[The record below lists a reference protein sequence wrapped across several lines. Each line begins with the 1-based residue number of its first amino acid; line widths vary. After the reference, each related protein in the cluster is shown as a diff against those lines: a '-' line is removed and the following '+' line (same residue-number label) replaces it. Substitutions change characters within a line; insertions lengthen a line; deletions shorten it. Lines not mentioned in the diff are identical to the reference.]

1 MTRPVRTAL
10 ALLLVAGGLSAPLGT
25 PSAALAAS
33 GGWKA
38 CAARPV
44 PLPAARPADPT
55 LTDALKKRVSN
66 WREARSTRYAGLSA
80 AIRWDDGREVSAV
93 SGSADKSSGRAIDT
107 HTPFALASVSK
118 PFTAAIALLLDACGI
133 MPLTTRASS
142 LVSYADVR
150 PEATIEDLLRHEA
163 GMSDWLTD
171 KYTRM
176 DWLISHPNGK
186 VGPKT
191 AVQNLLPRGE
201 IGTFDYSNSSL
212 TLVTLAAER
221 ATGVSW
227 PQLMNELLLKPLG
240 LKETGFGPIADAA
253 RPHAWARGALRPFGQ
268 RGWGPTRSV
277 AAVLRGA
284 GDLFSTPHDLVRFG
298 ELLWGDRLLEGSQTQ
313 LINGIAN
320 LTGLPWSYTIG
331 TMMDRSWLGGLRT
344 YGHTGGYSGVST
356 TLRRIPE
363 LGVTIAVTAN
373 GMGTTGGYADDL
385 AINLIDL
392 IDGAAPSSA
401 QAIAGAI
408 GAGLTAAARANP
420 EPFPVA
426 TPAALLA
433 CGDESAAS
441 SGALGGALGWQ
452 DLSTGGDGSEG
463 GEWSGRATALAELPD
478 GRLIVGGVALTRAA
492 GVAVKG
498 LAVRDPKSG
507 AWSPLASLTRADG
520 AVATVTAISVD
531 TARQRLFV
539 AGDFV
544 TVATKAGRAAAKGI
558 AMLNLKSGRWS
569 ALSGGLRGSVL
580 VRAISLD
587 PTSGRVAIGGRFTVP
602 GKAKGVNVGLWD
614 PAGGWT
620 QLVARSPSAAISGLV
635 ESIALTPSGV
645 VHAGGHLLIGD
656 SEALMARWSTAAGG
670 WSASA
675 TSSTLGDAPRALV
688 VDAGG
693 ALIAGTGIGWYGS
706 PLVRESALSGYG
718 WERVGGGLTL
728 PRRTAWISALA
739 QGPDG
744 RVAVGGAFSTSGS
757 TSLQNVAIWDPA
769 NQELTGLGDG
779 LPAEP
784 DALASSAHSLVY
796 ATLRLRST
804 EPGGSG
810 RTCVTAWGV
819 PAPVTPATPTLTAT
833 RSSITVRWAAASSG
847 STPTGWV
854 AEARASGHATRSCV
868 ATAPPLTCAISGL
881 DAATKYSVRL
891 RAYTVPAGPSPNSAA
906 VKVTTKR

>member
-1 MTRPVRTAL
+1 MIRSVRTTL
-10 ALLLVAGGLSAPLGT
+10 ALLLVAGGLSAQLGA
-25 PSAALAAS
+25 PSPARAAS

-44 PLPAARPADPT
+44 PLPATRPADPA
-55 LTDALKKRVSN
+55 LADAIQKRVSN
-66 WREARSTRYAGLSA
+66 WQQARSTRYAGLSA

-93 SGSADKSSGRAIDT
+93 SGSADKSSGRAVSAN
-107 HTPFALASVSK
+107 TPFALASVSK

-133 MPLTTRASS
+133 MPLATLASS
-142 LVSYADVR
+142 LVPYADVQ

-227 PQLMNELLLKPLG
+227 EQLMSELLLKPLG

-253 RPHAWARGALRPFGQ
+253 RPHAWSRGALRPFGQ

-320 LTGLPWSYTIG
+320 LTGRPWSYTIG

-363 LGVTIAVTAN
+363 LGVTIAITAN
-373 GMGTTGGYADDL
+373 GMGTPGGYADDL

-392 IDGAAPSSA
+392 LDVPAPSSA
-401 QAIAGAI
+401 QAIAGVS
-408 GAGLTAAARANP
+408 GTGLTAAARANP
-420 EPFPVA
+420 EPFPVVA
-426 TPAALLA
+426 PAALLV
-433 CGDESAAS
+433 CGDGSTAS
-441 SGALGGALGWQ
+441 GGALGWQ
-452 DLSTGGDGSEG
+452 DLSSGGDGD
-463 GEWSGRATALAELPD
+463 WSGRATALAELPD
-478 GRLIVGGVALTRAA
+478 GRLLVGGVALTRAG

-498 LAVRDPKSG
+498 LAVRDPQSG
-507 AWSPLASLTRADG
+507 AWSSFASLTRADG
-520 AVATVTAISVD
+520 TVATVTAISID
-531 TARQRLFV
+531 SARQRLFV
-539 AGDFV
+539 GGDFV
-544 TVATKAGRAAAKGI
+544 AVGKKSGRTAAKGI

-569 ALSGGLRGSVL
+569 ALSGGIRGSVL

-587 PTSGRVAIGGRFTVP
+587 PASGRIAVGGKFTVP
-602 GKAKGVNVGLWD
+602 GSAKGVNVGVWD
-614 PAGGWT
+614 AASGWT
-620 QLVARSPSAAISGLV
+620 QLITTSSSTALSGLV
-635 ESIALTPSGV
+635 EAVALTPSGV
-645 VHAGGHLLIGD
+645 VHAGGRLLVGE
-656 SEALMARWSTAAGG
+656 SEALVARWSTAAGG

-675 TSSTLGDAPRALV
+675 TSSTLGDAPRV
-688 VDAGG
+688 FTVDTGG

-718 WERVGGGLTL
+718 WERVGGGLKL
-728 PRRTAWISALA
+728 SRRTAWISALT
-739 QGPDG
+739 QVPDG
-744 RVAVGGAFSTSGS
+744 RVAVGGAFNASGS

-769 NQELTGLGDG
+769 NQGFTALGAG
-779 LPAEP
+779 LPAAP
-784 DALASSAHSLVY
+784 DALASSTHSPAY

-804 EPGGSG
+804 KPGGTG
-810 RTCVTAWGV
+810 RTCVTVWAV

-833 RSSITVRWAAASSG
+833 RSRITVSWAATASG
-847 STPTGWV
+847 SAPTGWI
-854 AEARASGHATRSCV
+854 AEARSSGRAMRSCV
-868 ATAPPLTCAISGL
+868 AVAPLLTCTISELNAG
-881 DAATKYSVRL
+881 TKYSVRL
-891 RAYTVPAGPSPNSAA
+891 RAYTVPAGPSPQSVA

>member
-1 MTRPVRTAL
+1 MIHPVRTTL
-10 ALLLVAGGLSAPLGT
+10 ALLLVAGGLSAQLGA
-25 PSAALAAS
+25 PSPARAAS

-44 PLPAARPADPT
+44 PLPATRPADPA
-55 LTDALKKRVSN
+55 LADAIQKRVSN
-66 WREARSTRYAGLSA
+66 WQQARSTRYAGLSA

-93 SGSADKSSGRAIDT
+93 SGSADKSSGRAVSAN
-107 HTPFALASVSK
+107 TPFALASVSK
-118 PFTAAIALLLDACGI
+118 PFTAVIALLLDACGI
-133 MPLTTRASS
+133 MPLATPASS
-142 LVSYADVR
+142 LVPYADVQ

-227 PQLMNELLLKPLG
+227 EQLMSELLLKPLG

-253 RPHAWARGALRPFGQ
+253 RPHAWSRGALRPFGQ

-320 LTGLPWSYTIG
+320 LTGRPWSYTIG
-331 TMMDRSWLGGLRT
+331 TMMDRSWLGRLRT

-363 LGVTIAVTAN
+363 LGVTIAITAN
-373 GMGTTGGYADDL
+373 GMGTPDGYADNL
-385 AINLIDL
+385 AIKLIDL
-392 IDGAAPSSA
+392 LDVPAPSSA
-401 QAIAGAI
+401 QAIG
-408 GAGLTAAARANP
+408 GMSGTGLTAAARANP
-420 EPFPVA
+420 EPFPVVA
-426 TPAALLA
+426 PAALLV
-433 CGDESAAS
+433 CGDGSAAS
-441 SGALGGALGWQ
+441 GGALGWQ
-452 DLSTGGDGSEG
+452 DLSSGGDGD
-463 GEWSGRATALAELPD
+463 WTGRATALAELPD
-478 GRLIVGGVALTRAA
+478 GRLLVGGVALTRA
-492 GVAVKG
+492 GGIAVKG
-498 LAVRDPKSG
+498 LAVRDPQSG
-507 AWSPLASLTRADG
+507 AWSPFASLTRADG
-520 AVATVTAISVD
+520 TVATVTAIRIDS
-531 TARQRLFV
+531 ARQRLFV
-539 AGDFV
+539 GGDFV
-544 TVATKAGRAAAKGI
+544 AVGKKSGRTAAKGI

-569 ALSGGLRGSVL
+569 ALSGGIRGSVL

-587 PTSGRVAIGGRFTVP
+587 PASGRIAVGGKFTVP
-602 GKAKGVNVGLWD
+602 GSAKSVNVGVWD
-614 PAGGWT
+614 AASGWT
-620 QLVARSPSAAISGLV
+620 QLVTTSSSTALSGLV
-635 ESIALTPSGV
+635 EAVALTPSGV
-645 VHAGGHLLIGD
+645 VHAGGRLQVGE
-656 SEALMARWSTAAGG
+656 SEALVARWSTAAGG

-675 TSSTLGDAPRALV
+675 TSSTLGDAPRV
-688 VDAGG
+688 FTVDTGG

-718 WERVGGGLTL
+718 WERVGGGLKL
-728 PRRTAWISALA
+728 SRRTAWISALT
-739 QGPDG
+739 QVPDG
-744 RVAVGGAFSTSGS
+744 RVAVGGAFNASGS

-769 NQELTGLGDG
+769 NQGFTALGAG
-779 LPAEP
+779 LPAAP
-784 DALASSAHSLVY
+784 DALASSTHSPAY

-804 EPGGSG
+804 KPGGTG
-810 RTCVTAWGV
+810 RTCVTVWAV

-833 RSSITVRWAAASSG
+833 RSRITVRWAATASG
-847 STPTGWV
+847 SAPTGWI
-854 AEARASGHATRSCV
+854 AEARSSGRAMRSCV
-868 ATAPPLTCAISGL
+868 AAAPLLTCTISGL
-881 DAATKYSVRL
+881 NAGTKYSVRL
-891 RAYTVPAGPSPNSAA
+891 RAYTVPAGPSPQSVA

>member
-1 MTRPVRTAL
+1 MIRIARTAL
-10 ALLLVAGGLSAPLGT
+10 ALLLTAGGLSAQLGS
-25 PSAALAAS
+25 PSTARAAS
-33 GGWKA
+33 AGWKA
-38 CAARPV
+38 CAARSV
-44 PLPAARPADPT
+44 PLPATRPADPA
-55 LTDALKKRVSN
+55 LTDALQKRVSN
-66 WREARSTRYAGLSA
+66 WRQARSTRYAGLSA
-80 AIRWDDGREVSAV
+80 TIRWDDGREASAV
-93 SGSADKSSGRAIDT
+93 SGSADKGSGRAVST
-107 HTPFALASVSK
+107 NTPFALASVSK

-133 MPLTTRASS
+133 MPLATRASS
-142 LVSYADVR
+142 LVPYADVR
-150 PEATIEDLLRHEA
+150 AEATIEDLLRHEA

-221 ATGVSW
+221 ATGASW
-227 PQLMNELLLKPLG
+227 QQLMSELLLKPLG
-240 LKETGFGPIADAA
+240 LKETGFGPVAEAA
-253 RPHAWARGALRPFGQ
+253 RPHIWSRGALRPFGQ

-320 LTGLPWSYTIG
+320 LTGLAWSYTIG
-331 TMMDRSWLGGLRT
+331 TMMDRSWLGSVRT
-344 YGHTGGYSGVST
+344 YGHTGGYTGVST

-373 GMGTTGGYADDL
+373 GMGTPGGYADDL

-392 IDGAAPSSA
+392 LDVPAPSSA
-401 QAIAGAI
+401 QAIAGLSA
-408 GAGLTAAARANP
+408 AGLTAAARANP
-420 EPFPVA
+420 EPFPVV
-426 TPAALLA
+426 TPAALLV
-433 CGDESAAS
+433 CGDASAAT
-441 SGALGGALGWQ
+441 GGTLGWQ
-452 DLSTGGDGSEG
+452 DLSAGGDGSEG

-478 GRLIVGGVALTRAA
+478 GRLLVGGVTLTRAG
-492 GVAVKG
+492 GVTVKG

-507 AWSPLASLTRADG
+507 AWSPFASLTRADG
-520 AVATVTAISVD
+520 TVATVTAISVD
-531 TARQRLFV
+531 SARQRLFV
-539 AGDFV
+539 SGDFT
-544 TVATKAGRAAAKGI
+544 TVATKARRTAAKGI
-558 AMLNLKSGRWS
+558 AMLNLNSGRWS

-580 VRAISLD
+580 VRAIGID
-587 PTSGRVAIGGRFTVP
+587 PTSGRVAVGGRFSVP
-602 GKAKGVNVGLWD
+602 GKAKGVNVGVWD
-614 PAGGWT
+614 AASGWI
-620 QLVARSPSAAISGLV
+620 QLMVSSPSAAISGLV
-635 ESIALTPSGV
+635 ESVALTSSGV
-645 VHAGGHLLIGD
+645 VHAGGHLFIGD
-656 SEALMARWSTAAGG
+656 SEALVARWSTAAGG

-675 TSSTLGDAPRALV
+675 TSSTLGDAPRAFA

-728 PRRTAWISALA
+728 SRRTAWISALA
-739 QGPDG
+739 QVPGG
-744 RVAVGGAFSTSGS
+744 RVAVGGAFDASGS

-769 NQELTGLGDG
+769 NQGFTALGAGLS
-779 LPAEP
+779 AAP
-784 DALASSAHSLVY
+784 DALASSTHSLAY

-804 EPGGSG
+804 EPGGTG

-819 PAPVTPATPTLTAT
+819 SAPVTPAAPTLTAT
-833 RSSITVRWAAASSG
+833 RSRITVRWATTASG
-847 STPTGWV
+847 SAPTGWI
-854 AEARASGHATRSCV
+854 AEARSSGRAMRSCV
-868 ATAPPLTCAISGL
+868 AAAPLLTCSISGL
-881 DAATKYSVRL
+881 DASTKYSVRL
-891 RAYTVPAGPSPNSAA
+891 RAYTVPAGPSPQSAA

>member
-1 MTRPVRTAL
+1 MIRSVRTTL
-10 ALLLVAGGLSAPLGT
+10 ALLLVAGGLSAQLGA
-25 PSAALAAS
+25 PSPARAAS

-44 PLPAARPADPT
+44 PLPATRPADPA
-55 LTDALKKRVSN
+55 LADAIQKRVSN
-66 WREARSTRYAGLSA
+66 WQQARSTRYAGLSA

-93 SGSADKSSGRAIDT
+93 SGSADKSSGRAVSAN
-107 HTPFALASVSK
+107 TPFALASVSK

-133 MPLTTRASS
+133 MPLATLASS
-142 LVSYADVR
+142 LVPYADVQ

-227 PQLMNELLLKPLG
+227 EQLMSELLLKPLG

-253 RPHAWARGALRPFGQ
+253 RPHAWSRGALRPFGQ

-320 LTGLPWSYTIG
+320 LTGRPWSYTIG

-363 LGVTIAVTAN
+363 LGVTIAITAN
-373 GMGTTGGYADDL
+373 GMGTPGGYADDL

-392 IDGAAPSSA
+392 LDVPAPSSA
-401 QAIAGAI
+401 QAIAGVS
-408 GAGLTAAARANP
+408 GTGLTAAARANP
-420 EPFPVA
+420 EPFPVVA
-426 TPAALLA
+426 PAALLV
-433 CGDESAAS
+433 CGDGSTAS
-441 SGALGGALGWQ
+441 GGALGWQ
-452 DLSTGGDGSEG
+452 DLSSGGDGD
-463 GEWSGRATALAELPD
+463 WSGRATALAELPD
-478 GRLIVGGVALTRAA
+478 GRLLVGGVALTRVG

-498 LAVRDPKSG
+498 LAVRDPQSG
-507 AWSPLASLTRADG
+507 AWSSFASLTRADG
-520 AVATVTAISVD
+520 TVATVTAISID
-531 TARQRLFV
+531 SARQRLFV
-539 AGDFV
+539 GGDFV
-544 TVATKAGRAAAKGI
+544 AVGKKSGRTAAKGI

-569 ALSGGLRGSVL
+569 ALSGGIRGSVL

-587 PTSGRVAIGGRFTVP
+587 PASGRIAVGGKFTVP
-602 GKAKGVNVGLWD
+602 GSAKSVNVGVWD
-614 PAGGWT
+614 AASGWT
-620 QLVARSPSAAISGLV
+620 QLVTTSSSTALSGLV
-635 ESIALTPSGV
+635 EAVALTPSGV
-645 VHAGGHLLIGD
+645 VHAGGRLLVGE
-656 SEALMARWSTAAGG
+656 SEALVARWSTTAGG

-675 TSSTLGDAPRALV
+675 TSSTLGDAPRV
-688 VDAGG
+688 FTVDTGG

-728 PRRTAWISALA
+728 SRRTAWISALA
-739 QGPDG
+739 QVPDG
-744 RVAVGGAFSTSGS
+744 RVAVGGAFNASGS

-769 NQELTGLGDG
+769 NQGFTALGAG
-779 LPAEP
+779 LPAAP
-784 DALASSAHSLVY
+784 DALASSAHSLAY

-804 EPGGSG
+804 EPGGTG
-810 RTCVTAWGV
+810 RTCVTTWGV

-833 RSSITVRWAAASSG
+833 RSRITVRWAAAASG
-847 STPTGWV
+847 SAPTGWI
-854 AEARASGHATRSCV
+854 AEARASGRAMRSCV
-868 ATAPPLTCAISGL
+868 TAAPLLTCVISGL
-881 DAATKYSVRL
+881 DAGTKYSVRL
-891 RAYTVPAGPSPNSAA
+891 RAYTVPAGPSPRSTA

>member
-1 MTRPVRTAL
+1 MIRSVRTTL
-10 ALLLVAGGLSAPLGT
+10 ALLLVAGGLSAQLGA
-25 PSAALAAS
+25 PSPARAAS

-44 PLPAARPADPT
+44 PLPATRPADPA
-55 LTDALKKRVSN
+55 LADAIQKRVSN
-66 WREARSTRYAGLSA
+66 WQQARSTRYAGLSA

-93 SGSADKSSGRAIDT
+93 SGSADKSSGRAVSAN
-107 HTPFALASVSK
+107 TPFALASVSK

-133 MPLTTRASS
+133 MPLATLASS
-142 LVSYADVR
+142 LVPYADVQ

-227 PQLMNELLLKPLG
+227 EQLMSELLLKPLG

-253 RPHAWARGALRPFGQ
+253 RPHAWSRGALRPFGQ

-320 LTGLPWSYTIG
+320 LTGRPWSYTIG

-363 LGVTIAVTAN
+363 LGVTIAITAN
-373 GMGTTGGYADDL
+373 GMGTPGGYADDL

-392 IDGAAPSSA
+392 LDVPAPSSA
-401 QAIAGAI
+401 QAIAGVS
-408 GAGLTAAARANP
+408 GTGLTAAARANP
-420 EPFPVA
+420 EPFPVVA
-426 TPAALLA
+426 PAALLV
-433 CGDESAAS
+433 CGDGSTAS
-441 SGALGGALGWQ
+441 GGALGWQ
-452 DLSTGGDGSEG
+452 DLSSGGDGD
-463 GEWSGRATALAELPD
+463 WSGRATALAELPD
-478 GRLIVGGVALTRAA
+478 GRLLVGGVALTRVG

-498 LAVRDPKSG
+498 LAVRDPQSG
-507 AWSPLASLTRADG
+507 AWSSFASLTRADG
-520 AVATVTAISVD
+520 TVATVTAISID
-531 TARQRLFV
+531 SARQRLFV
-539 AGDFV
+539 GGDFV
-544 TVATKAGRAAAKGI
+544 AVGKKSGRTAAKGI

-569 ALSGGLRGSVL
+569 ALSGGIRGSVL

-587 PTSGRVAIGGRFTVP
+587 PASGRIAVGGKFTVP
-602 GKAKGVNVGLWD
+602 GSAKGVNVSVWD
-614 PAGGWT
+614 AASGWT
-620 QLVARSPSAAISGLV
+620 QLITTSSSTALSGLV
-635 ESIALTPSGV
+635 EAVALTPSGV
-645 VHAGGHLLIGD
+645 VHAGGRLLVGE
-656 SEALMARWSTAAGG
+656 SEALVARWSTTAGG

-675 TSSTLGDAPRALV
+675 TSSTLGDAPRV
-688 VDAGG
+688 FTVDTGG

-728 PRRTAWISALA
+728 SRRTAWISALA
-739 QGPDG
+739 QVPDG
-744 RVAVGGAFSTSGS
+744 RVAVGGAFNASGS

-769 NQELTGLGDG
+769 NQGFTALGAG
-779 LPAEP
+779 LPAAP
-784 DALASSAHSLVY
+784 DTLASSTHSPAY

-804 EPGGSG
+804 KPGGTG
-810 RTCVTAWGV
+810 RTCVTAWTV

-833 RSSITVRWAAASSG
+833 RSRITVSWAATASG
-847 STPTGWV
+847 SAPTGWI
-854 AEARASGHATRSCV
+854 AEARSSGRAMRSCV
-868 ATAPPLTCAISGL
+868 AVAPLLTCTISELNAG
-881 DAATKYSVRL
+881 TKYSVRL
-891 RAYTVPAGPSPNSAA
+891 RAYTVPAGPSPQSVA

>member
-1 MTRPVRTAL
+1 MIRSVRTTL
-10 ALLLVAGGLSAPLGT
+10 ALLLVAGGLSAQLGA
-25 PSAALAAS
+25 PSPARAAS

-44 PLPAARPADPT
+44 PLPATRPADPA
-55 LTDALKKRVSN
+55 LADAIQKRVSN
-66 WREARSTRYAGLSA
+66 WQQARSTRYAGLSA

-93 SGSADKSSGRAIDT
+93 SGSADKSSGRAVSAN
-107 HTPFALASVSK
+107 TPFALASVSK

-133 MPLTTRASS
+133 MPLATLASS
-142 LVSYADVR
+142 LVPSADVQ
-150 PEATIEDLLRHEA
+150 PEAPIEDLLRHEA

-227 PQLMNELLLKPLG
+227 EQLMSELLLKPLG

-253 RPHAWARGALRPFGQ
+253 RPHAWSRGALRPFGQ

-320 LTGLPWSYTIG
+320 LTGRPWSYTIG

-363 LGVTIAVTAN
+363 LGVTIAITAN
-373 GMGTTGGYADDL
+373 GMGTPGGYADDL

-392 IDGAAPSSA
+392 LDVPAPSSA
-401 QAIAGAI
+401 QAIAGVS
-408 GAGLTAAARANP
+408 GTGLTAAARANP
-420 EPFPVA
+420 EPFPVVA
-426 TPAALLA
+426 PAALLV
-433 CGDESAAS
+433 CGDGSTAS
-441 SGALGGALGWQ
+441 GGALGWQ
-452 DLSTGGDGSEG
+452 DLSSGGDGD
-463 GEWSGRATALAELPD
+463 WSGRATALAELPD
-478 GRLIVGGVALTRAA
+478 GRLLVGGVALTRVG

-498 LAVRDPKSG
+498 LAVRDPQSG
-507 AWSPLASLTRADG
+507 AWSSFASLTRADG
-520 AVATVTAISVD
+520 TVATVTAISID
-531 TARQRLFV
+531 SARQRLFV
-539 AGDFV
+539 GGDFV
-544 TVATKAGRAAAKGI
+544 AVGKKSGRTAAKGI

-569 ALSGGLRGSVL
+569 ALSGGIRGSVL

-587 PTSGRVAIGGRFTVP
+587 PASGRIAVGGKFTVP
-602 GKAKGVNVGLWD
+602 GSAKGVNVSVWD
-614 PAGGWT
+614 AASGWT
-620 QLVARSPSAAISGLV
+620 QLITTSSSTALSGLV
-635 ESIALTPSGV
+635 EAVALTPSGV
-645 VHAGGHLLIGD
+645 VHAGGRLLVGE
-656 SEALMARWSTAAGG
+656 SEALVARWSTTAGG

-675 TSSTLGDAPRALV
+675 TSSTLGDAPRV
-688 VDAGG
+688 FTVDTGG

-728 PRRTAWISALA
+728 SRRTAWISALA
-739 QGPDG
+739 QVPDG
-744 RVAVGGAFSTSGS
+744 RVAVGGAFNASGS

-769 NQELTGLGDG
+769 NQGFTALGAG
-779 LPAEP
+779 LPAAP
-784 DALASSAHSLVY
+784 DTLASSTHSPAY

-804 EPGGSG
+804 KPGGTG
-810 RTCVTAWGV
+810 RTCVTAWTV

-833 RSSITVRWAAASSG
+833 RSRITVSWAATASG
-847 STPTGWV
+847 SAPTGWI
-854 AEARASGHATRSCV
+854 AEARSSGRAMRSCV
-868 ATAPPLTCAISGL
+868 AVAPLLTCTISELNAG
-881 DAATKYSVRL
+881 TKYSVRL
-891 RAYTVPAGPSPNSAA
+891 RAYTVPAGPSPQSVA

>member
-1 MTRPVRTAL
+1 MIHPVRTTL
-10 ALLLVAGGLSAPLGT
+10 ALLLVAGGLSAQLGA
-25 PSAALAAS
+25 PSPARAAS

-44 PLPAARPADPT
+44 PLPATRPADPA
-55 LTDALKKRVSN
+55 LADAIQKRVSN
-66 WREARSTRYAGLSA
+66 WQQARSTRYAGLSA

-93 SGSADKSSGRAIDT
+93 SGSADKSSGRAVSAN
-107 HTPFALASVSK
+107 TPFALASVSK

-133 MPLTTRASS
+133 MPLATPASS
-142 LVSYADVR
+142 LVPYADVQ

-227 PQLMNELLLKPLG
+227 EQLMSELLLKPLG

-253 RPHAWARGALRPFGQ
+253 RPHAWSRGALRPFGQ

-320 LTGLPWSYTIG
+320 LTGRPWSYTIG
-331 TMMDRSWLGGLRT
+331 TMMDRSWLGRLRT

-363 LGVTIAVTAN
+363 LGVTIAITAN
-373 GMGTTGGYADDL
+373 GMGTPDGYADNL
-385 AINLIDL
+385 AIKLIDL
-392 IDGAAPSSA
+392 LDVPAPSSA
-401 QAIAGAI
+401 QAIG
-408 GAGLTAAARANP
+408 GMSGTGLTAAARANP
-420 EPFPVA
+420 EPFPVVA
-426 TPAALLA
+426 PAALLV
-433 CGDESAAS
+433 CGDGSAAS
-441 SGALGGALGWQ
+441 GGALGWQ
-452 DLSTGGDGSEG
+452 DLSSGGDGD
-463 GEWSGRATALAELPD
+463 WTGRATALAELPD
-478 GRLIVGGVALTRAA
+478 GRLLVGGVALTRA
-492 GVAVKG
+492 GGIAVKG
-498 LAVRDPKSG
+498 LAVRDPQSG
-507 AWSPLASLTRADG
+507 AWSPFASLTRADG
-520 AVATVTAISVD
+520 TVATVTAIRIDS
-531 TARQRLFV
+531 ARQRLFV
-539 AGDFV
+539 GGDFV
-544 TVATKAGRAAAKGI
+544 AVGKKSGRTAAKGI

-569 ALSGGLRGSVL
+569 ALSGGIRGSVL

-587 PTSGRVAIGGRFTVP
+587 PASGRIAVGGKFTVP
-602 GKAKGVNVGLWD
+602 GSAKSVNVGVWD
-614 PAGGWT
+614 AASGWT
-620 QLVARSPSAAISGLV
+620 QLVTTSSSTALSGLV
-635 ESIALTPSGV
+635 EAVALTPSGV
-645 VHAGGHLLIGD
+645 VHAGGRLQVGE
-656 SEALMARWSTAAGG
+656 SEALVARWSTAAGG

-675 TSSTLGDAPRALV
+675 TSSTLGDAPRV
-688 VDAGG
+688 FTVDTGG

-718 WERVGGGLTL
+718 WERVGGGLKL
-728 PRRTAWISALA
+728 SRRTAWISALT
-739 QGPDG
+739 QVPDG
-744 RVAVGGAFSTSGS
+744 RVAVGGAFNASGS

-769 NQELTGLGDG
+769 NQGFTALGAG
-779 LPAEP
+779 LPAAP
-784 DALASSAHSLVY
+784 DALASSTHSPAY

-804 EPGGSG
+804 KPGGTG
-810 RTCVTAWGV
+810 RTCVTVWAV

-833 RSSITVRWAAASSG
+833 RSRITVRWAATASG
-847 STPTGWV
+847 SAPTGWI
-854 AEARASGHATRSCV
+854 AEARSSGRAMRSCV
-868 ATAPPLTCAISGL
+868 AAAPLLTCTISGL
-881 DAATKYSVRL
+881 NAGTKYSVRL
-891 RAYTVPAGPSPNSAA
+891 RAYTVPAGPSPQSVA

>member
-1 MTRPVRTAL
+1 MIRIARTTL
-10 ALLLVAGGLSAPLGT
+10 ALLLVAGGLSAQLGAPT
-25 PSAALAAS
+25 PARAAGA
-33 GGWKA
+33 GWKA

-44 PLPAARPADPT
+44 PLSATRPADPA
-55 LTDALKKRVSN
+55 LADALQKRVSN
-66 WREARSTRYAGLSA
+66 WRQARSTRYAGLSTT
-80 AIRWDDGREVSAV
+80 IRWDDGREVSAV
-93 SGSADKSSGRAIDT
+93 SGSADKGSGRAVST
-107 HTPFALASVSK
+107 NTPFALASVSK

-142 LVSYADVR
+142 LVPYADVR
-150 PEATIEDLLRHEA
+150 AEATIEDLLRHEA

-191 AVQNLLPRGE
+191 AVQNLLLRGE

-227 PQLMNELLLKPLG
+227 EKLMSELLFEPLG

-253 RPHAWARGALRPFGQ
+253 RPHIWSRGALRPFGQ

-331 TMMDRSWLGGLRT
+331 TMMDRSWLGSVRT

-373 GMGTTGGYADDL
+373 GMGTPGGYADDL

-392 IDGAAPSSA
+392 LDVPAPSSA
-401 QAIAGAI
+401 QAIAGAS
-408 GAGLTAAARANP
+408 GAGLTAAVRANP
-420 EPFPVA
+420 EPFPVV
-426 TPAALLA
+426 TPAALLI
-433 CGDESAAS
+433 CGDGSAAT
-441 SGALGGALGWQ
+441 GGALGWQ
-452 DLSTGGDGSEG
+452 DLSSGGDGSEDG
-463 GEWSGRATALAELPD
+463 DWSGRATALAELPD
-478 GRLIVGGVALTRAA
+478 GRLLVGGVALTRAG
-492 GVAVKG
+492 GVVVKG

-507 AWSPLASLTRADG
+507 AWSPFASLTRADG
-520 AVATVTAISVD
+520 TVATVTAISVD
-531 TARQRLFV
+531 TSRQRLFV
-539 AGDFV
+539 GGDFT
-544 TVATKAGRAAAKGI
+544 TVATKARRTAVKGI
-558 AMLNLKSGRWS
+558 AMLSLKSGRWS

-580 VRAISLD
+580 VRAISID
-587 PTSGRVAIGGRFTVP
+587 STSGRVAVGGRFAVT
-602 GKAKGVNVGLWD
+602 GKAKSVNVGLWD
-614 PAGGWT
+614 AASGWI
-620 QLVARSPSAAISGLV
+620 QLVTTSSSTALSGLV
-635 ESIALTPSGV
+635 ESVALTPSGV

-656 SEALMARWSTAAGG
+656 DEVLVARWSTAAGG

-675 TSSTLGDAPRALV
+675 TSSMLGDAPRV
-688 VDAGG
+688 FTVDAGG

-728 PRRTAWISALA
+728 SRRTAWISALA
-739 QGPDG
+739 QVPDG
-744 RVAVGGAFSTSGS
+744 RVAVGGAFDASGS
-757 TSLQNVAIWDPA
+757 TSLQNVAIWNPA
-769 NQELTGLGDG
+769 NQGFTALGDG
-779 LPAEP
+779 LSSEP
-784 DALASSAHSLVY
+784 DALASSAHSLAY

-804 EPGGSG
+804 EPGGTG
-810 RTCVTAWGV
+810 QLCVTAWGA
-819 PAPVTPATPTLTAT
+819 PAPVAPATPMLTAA
-833 RSSITVRWAAASSG
+833 RSSITVRWVAASSG

-854 AEARASGHATRSCV
+854 AEARASGRATRSCV
-868 ATAPPLTCAISGL
+868 AAAPLLTCAISGL
-881 DAATKYSVRL
+881 DAGTKYSVRL
-891 RAYTVPAGPSPNSAA
+891 RAYSVPAGPSPQSAA
-906 VKVTTKR
+906 VKVRTKH

>member
-1 MTRPVRTAL
+1 MIRSARTTL
-10 ALLLVAGGLSAPLGT
+10 ALLLVAGGLSAQFGS
-25 PSAALAAS
+25 PSPASAAS

-44 PLPAARPADPT
+44 PLPVTRPADPR
-55 LTDALKKRVSN
+55 LADVIQKRVSN

-80 AIRWDDGREVSAV
+80 TIRWDDGREVSAV
-93 SGSADKSSGRAIDT
+93 SGSADKSSGRAVDT

-186 VGPKT
+186 VGAKT
-191 AVQNLLPRGE
+191 AVQNLLPRGT

-227 PQLMNELLLKPLG
+227 QQLMNELVLKPLG

-253 RPHAWARGALRPFGQ
+253 RPHTWSRGALRPFGQ

-298 ELLWGDRLLEGSQTQ
+298 ELLWSDRLLEGRQTQ

-356 TLRRIPE
+356 ALRRIPE
-363 LGVTIAVTAN
+363 LGVTIAVAAN
-373 GMGTTGGYADDL
+373 GMGTPGGYADDL

-392 IDGAAPSSA
+392 IDVVAPSSA
-401 QAIAGAI
+401 QAIAGLSN
-408 GAGLTAAARANP
+408 AGITAAVRANP
-420 EPFPVA
+420 EPFPAV
-426 TPAALLA
+426 TPAALLV
-433 CGDESAAS
+433 CGEGSAT
-441 SGALGGALGWQ
+441 SGDALGWQ
-452 DLSTGGDGSEG
+452 DLSSRGEGREVGD
-463 GEWSGRATALAELPD
+463 WSGRATALAELPD
-478 GRLIVGGVALTRAA
+478 GRLIVGGAAFTRAD
-492 GVAVKG
+492 GVNVKG

-507 AWSPLASLTRADG
+507 AWSPFASLTRGDG
-520 AVATVTAISVD
+520 TVATVTAISVD

-544 TVATKAGRAAAKGI
+544 AVATKAGRAAAKGI

-587 PTSGRVAIGGRFTVP
+587 TASGRIAVGGRFTVP
-602 GKAKGVNVGLWD
+602 GKAKGVNVGVWG
-614 PAGGWT
+614 AASGWA
-620 QLVARSPSAAISGLV
+620 QLVTTSSSTALSGLV
-635 ESIALTPSGV
+635 ESVALTPSGV

-675 TSSTLGDAPRALV
+675 TSSTLGDAPRALA

-718 WERVGGGLTL
+718 WERVGGGLAL
-728 PRRTAWISALA
+728 SRRTAWISALA
-739 QGPDG
+739 LGPDG

-769 NQELTGLGDG
+769 NQGLTGLGDG
-779 LPAEP
+779 LPDEP
-784 DALASSAHSLVY
+784 DALASSTHSLAY

-804 EPGGSG
+804 EPGGTG

-847 STPTGWV
+847 STPTGWI

-868 ATAPPLTCAISGL
+868 AAAPLLTCAISGL

>member
-1 MTRPVRTAL
+1 MIHPVRTTL
-10 ALLLVAGGLSAPLGT
+10 ALLLVAGGLSAQLGA
-25 PSAALAAS
+25 PSPARAAS

-44 PLPAARPADPT
+44 PLPATRPADPA
-55 LTDALKKRVSN
+55 LADAIQKRVSN
-66 WREARSTRYAGLSA
+66 WQQARSTRYAGLSA

-93 SGSADKSSGRAIDT
+93 SGSADKSSGRAVSAN
-107 HTPFALASVSK
+107 TPFALASVSK

-133 MPLTTRASS
+133 MPLATRASS
-142 LVSYADVR
+142 LVPYADVQ

-227 PQLMNELLLKPLG
+227 EQLMSELLLKPLG

-253 RPHAWARGALRPFGQ
+253 RPHAWSRGALRPFGQ

-284 GDLFSTPHDLVRFG
+284 GDLFSTPRDLVRFG

-320 LTGLPWSYTIG
+320 LTGRPWSYTIG

-373 GMGTTGGYADDL
+373 GMGTPGGYADDL

-392 IDGAAPSSA
+392 LDVPAPRSA
-401 QAIAGAI
+401 QAIG
-408 GAGLTAAARANP
+408 GMSGTGLTAAARANP
-420 EPFPVA
+420 EPFPVVA
-426 TPAALLA
+426 PAALLV
-433 CGDESAAS
+433 CGDGSAAS
-441 SGALGGALGWQ
+441 GGALGWQ
-452 DLSTGGDGSEG
+452 DLSSGGDGD
-463 GEWSGRATALAELPD
+463 WSGRATALAELPD
-478 GRLIVGGVALTRAA
+478 GRLLVGGVALTRA
-492 GVAVKG
+492 GGIAVKG
-498 LAVRDPKSG
+498 LAARDPQSG
-507 AWSPLASLTRADG
+507 AWSPFASLTRADG
-520 AVATVTAISVD
+520 TVATVTAISID
-531 TARQRLFV
+531 SARQRLFV
-539 AGDFV
+539 GGDFV
-544 TVATKAGRAAAKGI
+544 AVGKKSGRTAAKGI

-580 VRAISLD
+580 VRAISID
-587 PTSGRVAIGGRFTVP
+587 PTSGRVAVGGSFTVP
-602 GKAKGVNVGLWD
+602 GKAKSVNVGVWD
-614 PAGGWT
+614 AASGWI
-620 QLVARSPSAAISGLV
+620 QLKASSASGAMGGLV
-635 ESIALTPSGV
+635 EAVALTPSGV
-645 VHAGGHLLIGD
+645 VHAGGRLLVGE
-656 SEALMARWSTAAGG
+656 SEALVARWSTAAGG

-675 TSSTLGDAPRALV
+675 TSSTLGDAPRV
-688 VDAGG
+688 FTVDTGG

-718 WERVGGGLTL
+718 WERVGGGLKL
-728 PRRTAWISALA
+728 SRRTAWISALT
-739 QGPDG
+739 QVPDG
-744 RVAVGGAFSTSGS
+744 RVAVGGAFNASGS

-769 NQELTGLGDG
+769 NQGFTALGAG
-779 LPAEP
+779 LPAAP
-784 DALASSAHSLVY
+784 DALASSTHSPAY

-804 EPGGSG
+804 KPGGTG
-810 RTCVTAWGV
+810 RTCVTVWAV

-833 RSSITVRWAAASSG
+833 RSRITVRWAATASG
-847 STPTGWV
+847 SAPTGWI
-854 AEARASGHATRSCV
+854 AEARSSGRAMRSCV
-868 ATAPPLTCAISGL
+868 AAAPLLTCTISGL
-881 DAATKYSVRL
+881 NAGTKYSVRL
-891 RAYTVPAGPSPNSAA
+891 RAYTVPAGPSPQSVA

>member
-1 MTRPVRTAL
+1 
-10 ALLLVAGGLSAPLGT
+10 
-25 PSAALAAS
+25 
-33 GGWKA
+33 
-38 CAARPV
+38 
-44 PLPAARPADPT
+44 
-55 LTDALKKRVSN
+55 VSN
-66 WREARSTRYAGLSA
+66 WQQARSTRYAGLSA
-80 AIRWDDGREVSAV
+80 TIRWDDGREVSSV
-93 SGSADKSSGRAIDT
+93 SGSADKSSSRAVSAN
-107 HTPFALASVSK
+107 TPFALASVSK

-133 MPLTTRASS
+133 MPLATRASS
-142 LVSYADVR
+142 LVPYADVQ

-227 PQLMNELLLKPLG
+227 EQLMSGLLLKPLG

-253 RPHAWARGALRPFGQ
+253 RPHTWARGALRPFGQ

-284 GDLFSTPHDLVRFG
+284 GDLFSTPRDLVRFG

-313 LINGIAN
+313 LINGVAN
-320 LTGLPWSYTIG
+320 LTGRPWSYTIG
-331 TMMDRSWLGGLRT
+331 TMMDRSWLGRLRT

-356 TLRRIPE
+356 ALRRIPE

-373 GMGTTGGYADDL
+373 GMGTPGGYADDL

-392 IDGAAPSSA
+392 LDVPAPSSA
-401 QAIAGAI
+401 QAIAGVS
-408 GAGLTAAARANP
+408 GTGLTAAARANP
-420 EPFPVA
+420 EPFPVVA
-426 TPAALLA
+426 PAALLV
-433 CGDESAAS
+433 CGDGSAAS
-441 SGALGGALGWQ
+441 DGALGWQ
-452 DLSTGGDGSEG
+452 DLSSGGDGD
-463 GEWSGRATALAELPD
+463 WSGRATALAELPD
-478 GRLIVGGVALTRAA
+478 GRLLVGGVALTRAG

-498 LAVRDPKSG
+498 LAARDPQSG
-507 AWSPLASLTRADG
+507 AWSPFASLTRADG
-520 AVATVTAISVD
+520 TVATVTAISID
-531 TARQRLFV
+531 SARQRLFV
-539 AGDFV
+539 GGDFV
-544 TVATKAGRAAAKGI
+544 AVGKKSGRTAAKGI

-580 VRAISLD
+580 VRAISID
-587 PTSGRVAIGGRFTVP
+587 PTSGRIAVGGSFTVP
-602 GKAKGVNVGLWD
+602 GKVKSVNVGVWD
-614 PAGGWT
+614 VASGWI
-620 QLVARSPSAAISGLV
+620 QLETTSSSTALSGIV
-635 ESIALTPSGV
+635 ESVALTPSSV
-645 VHAGGHLLIGD
+645 VHAGGRLLVGE
-656 SEALMARWSTAAGG
+656 SEALVARWSIAAGG

-675 TSSTLGDAPRALV
+675 TSSTLGDAPRV
-688 VDAGG
+688 FTVDAGG

-728 PRRTAWISALA
+728 SRRTAWISALT
-739 QGPDG
+739 QVPDG
-744 RVAVGGAFSTSGS
+744 RVAVGGAFNASGS

-769 NQELTGLGDG
+769 NQEFTALGAG
-779 LPAEP
+779 LPAAP
-784 DALASSAHSLVY
+784 DALASSTHSPAY

-804 EPGGSG
+804 KPGGTG
-810 RTCVTAWGV
+810 RTCITAWGAL
-819 PAPVTPATPTLTAT
+819 APVTPATPTLTAT
-833 RSSITVRWAAASSG
+833 RSRITVSWAATASG
-847 STPTGWV
+847 SAPTGWI
-854 AEARASGHATRSCV
+854 AEARASGRAMRSCV
-868 ATAPPLTCAISGL
+868 AAAPLLTCTISELNAG
-881 DAATKYSVRL
+881 TKYSVRL
-891 RAYTVPAGPSPNSAA
+891 RAYTVPAGPSPQSAA

>member
-1 MTRPVRTAL
+1 
-10 ALLLVAGGLSAPLGT
+10 
-25 PSAALAAS
+25 
-33 GGWKA
+33 
-38 CAARPV
+38 
-44 PLPAARPADPT
+44 
-55 LTDALKKRVSN
+55 
-66 WREARSTRYAGLSA
+66 
-80 AIRWDDGREVSAV
+80 
-93 SGSADKSSGRAIDT
+93 
-107 HTPFALASVSK
+107 
-118 PFTAAIALLLDACGI
+118 
-133 MPLTTRASS
+133 
-142 LVSYADVR
+142 
-150 PEATIEDLLRHEA
+150 
-163 GMSDWLTD
+163 
-171 KYTRM
+171 
-176 DWLISHPNGK
+176 
-186 VGPKT
+186 
-191 AVQNLLPRGE
+191 VQNLLPRGE

-221 ATGVSW
+221 ATGASW
-227 PQLMNELLLKPLG
+227 QQLMSELLLKPLG
-240 LKETGFGPIADAA
+240 LKETGFGPVAEAA
-253 RPHAWARGALRPFGQ
+253 RPHIWSRGALRPFGQ

-320 LTGLPWSYTIG
+320 LTGLAWSYTIG
-331 TMMDRSWLGGLRT
+331 TMMDRSWLGSVRT
-344 YGHTGGYSGVST
+344 YGHTGGYTGVST

-373 GMGTTGGYADDL
+373 GMGTPGGYADDL

-392 IDGAAPSSA
+392 LDVPAPSSA
-401 QAIAGAI
+401 QAIAGLSA
-408 GAGLTAAARANP
+408 AGLTAAARANP
-420 EPFPVA
+420 EPFPVVA
-426 TPAALLA
+426 PAALLV
-433 CGDESAAS
+433 CGDGSAAS
-441 SGALGGALGWQ
+441 GSALGGTLGWQ
-452 DLSTGGDGSEG
+452 DLSAGVDGSEDG
-463 GEWSGRATALAELPD
+463 DWSGRTTALAELPD
-478 GRLIVGGVALTRAA
+478 GRLLVGGVTLTRAG

-507 AWSPLASLTRADG
+507 VWSPFASLTRVDG
-520 AVATVTAISVD
+520 TVATVTAISVD

-544 TVATKAGRAAAKGI
+544 AVATKAGRTAAKGI

-587 PTSGRVAIGGRFTVP
+587 TASGRIAVGGKFTVP

-620 QLVARSPSAAISGLV
+620 QLVASSPSAAISGLV
-635 ESIALTPSGV
+635 ESVALTPSGV
-645 VHAGGHLLIGD
+645 VHAGGHLFIGD

-675 TSSTLGDAPRALV
+675 TSSTLGDAPRALA

-728 PRRTAWISALA
+728 SRRTAWISTLA

-744 RVAVGGAFSTSGS
+744 RVAVGGAFNASGS

-769 NQELTGLGDG
+769 NQGLTGLGGG

-784 DALASSAHSLVY
+784 DALESSAHSLAY

-804 EPGGSG
+804 APGGTG

-868 ATAPPLTCAISGL
+868 AAAPLLTCAISGL

>member
-1 MTRPVRTAL
+1 MIRSARTAL
-10 ALLLVAGGLSAPLGT
+10 ALLLVAGGLSTQLGA

-38 CAARPV
+38 CAARPL
-44 PLPAARPADPT
+44 PLPATRLASPA
-55 LTDALKKRVSN
+55 LTDALQKRVSS
-66 WREARSTRYAGLSA
+66 WQQARSTRYAGLSA
-80 AIRWDDGREVSAV
+80 TIRWDDGREVSAV
-93 SGSADKSSGRAIDT
+93 SGSADRSSGRAVSAN
-107 HTPFALASVSK
+107 TPFALASVSK

-133 MPLTTRASS
+133 MPLDTRASS
-142 LVSYADVR
+142 LVPYADVR
-150 PEATIEDLLRHEA
+150 AEATIEDLLRHEA

-227 PQLMNELLLKPLG
+227 QQLMNELLLKPLG

-253 RPHAWARGALRPFGQ
+253 RPHTWSGGALRPFGQ

-298 ELLWGDRLLEGSQTQ
+298 ELLWSNRLLEGSQTQ

-344 YGHTGGYSGVST
+344 YGHTGGYTGVST

-373 GMGTTGGYADDL
+373 GMGTPGGYADDL

-392 IDGAAPSSA
+392 LDVPAPSSA
-401 QAIAGAI
+401 QAIAGLS
-408 GAGLTAAARANP
+408 GVGLTAAARANP
-420 EPFPVA
+420 EPFPLVA
-426 TPAALLA
+426 PAALLV
-433 CGDESAAS
+433 CGDNNAAS
-441 SGALGGALGWQ
+441 GNALGWQ
-452 DLSTGGDGSEG
+452 DLASGGDGD
-463 GEWSGRATALAELPD
+463 WSGRATAIAELPD
-478 GRLIVGGVALTRAA
+478 GRLLVGGVALTRAG

-498 LAVRDPKSG
+498 IAVRDPKSG
-507 AWSPLASLTRADG
+507 AWSPFASLTRADG
-520 AVATVTAISVD
+520 TVATVTSISVD

-539 AGDFV
+539 GGDFT
-544 TVATKAGRAAAKGI
+544 TVVTKAGRTAAKGI

-587 PTSGRVAIGGRFTVP
+587 SASGRVAVGGRFTVS
-602 GKAKGVNVGLWD
+602 GKAKSVNVGVWD
-614 PAGGWT
+614 ADKGWT
-620 QLVARSPSAAISGLV
+620 QLASTAKSTALSGLV
-635 ESIALTPSGV
+635 ESVALTPSGV

-656 SEALMARWSTAAGG
+656 DEALIARWSAAAGG

-675 TSSTLGDAPRALV
+675 TSSTLGDAPRAFA

-693 ALIAGTGIGWYGS
+693 ALIAGVGIGWYGS
-706 PLVRESALSGYG
+706 ALVRESALSGYG
-718 WERVGGGLTL
+718 WERVGGSLTL

-739 QGPDG
+739 QAPDG
-744 RVAVGGAFSTSGS
+744 RVAVGGAFDSSGS
-757 TSLQNVAIWDPA
+757 TSLQHVAIWDPA
-769 NQELTGLGDG
+769 NQGLTALGAG
-779 LPAEP
+779 LPSQP
-784 DALASSAHSLVY
+784 DALASSTHSVAY

-804 EPGGSG
+804 EPGGAG
-810 RTCVTAWGV
+810 RTCVTAWGAS
-819 PAPVTPATPTLTAT
+819 APLTPAAPMLTAT
-833 RSSITVRWAAASSG
+833 RGRITVRWAAAASG
-847 STPTGWV
+847 SLPTGWV
-854 AEARASGHATRSCV
+854 AEARASGRATRSC
-868 ATAPPLTCAISGL
+868 AAAAPLLTCSISGL
-881 DAATKYSVRL
+881 DAGTKYSVRL
-891 RAYTVPAGPSPNSAA
+891 RAYTVPAGPSPQSVA
-906 VKVTTKR
+906 VKVMTKR

>member
-1 MTRPVRTAL
+1 MIRIARTAL
-10 ALLLVAGGLSAPLGT
+10 ALLLAAGGLATQLGAPG
-25 PSAALAAS
+25 AALAAG

-44 PLPAARPADPT
+44 PLPAARPADPA

-66 WREARSTRYAGLSA
+66 WRQARSTRYAGLSA
-80 AIRWDDGREVSAV
+80 AIRWDDGREISAV
-93 SGSADKSSGRAIDT
+93 SGSADKSSGRAVDT

-118 PFTAAIALLLDACGI
+118 PFTAAVALLLDACGV
-133 MPLTTRASS
+133 MPLATRASS
-142 LVSYADVR
+142 LVPYADVR
-150 PEATIEDLLRHEA
+150 AEATIEDLLRHEA

-253 RPHAWARGALRPFGQ
+253 RPHTWSRGALRPFGQ

-331 TMMDRSWLGGLRT
+331 TMMDRSWLGGVRT

-373 GMGTTGGYADDL
+373 GMGTPGGYVDDL

-392 IDGAAPSSA
+392 ADAVAPSSA
-401 QAIAGAI
+401 QAIAGLS
-408 GAGLTAAARANP
+408 GAGLTAAVRANP
-420 EPFPVA
+420 EPFPVV
-426 TPAALLA
+426 TPAALLV
-433 CGDESAAS
+433 CGD
-441 SGALGGALGWQ
+441 SGATSGGALGWQ
-452 DLSTGGDGSEG
+452 DLSSGGDGD
-463 GEWSGRATALAELPD
+463 WSGRATALAELPD
-478 GRLIVGGVALTRAA
+478 GRLIVGGVALTRAG

-498 LAVRDPKSG
+498 LAARDPKSG
-507 AWSPLASLTRADG
+507 AWSPFASLTRADG
-520 AVATVTAISVD
+520 TVATVTAISVD
-531 TARQRLFV
+531 SARQRLFV
-539 AGDFV
+539 GGDF
-544 TVATKAGRAAAKGI
+544 TAVATKAGRTAAKGI

-569 ALSGGLRGSVL
+569 ALSGGLRGNVL
-580 VRAISLD
+580 VRAISID

-602 GKAKGVNVGLWD
+602 GKAKSVSVGVWD
-614 PAGGWT
+614 AASGWI
-620 QLVARSPSAAISGLV
+620 QLMVSSPSAAISGLV
-635 ESIALTPSGV
+635 ESVALTSSGV
-645 VHAGGHLLIGD
+645 VHAGGHLFIGD
-656 SEALMARWSTAAGG
+656 SEALIARWSTTAGG

-675 TSSTLGDAPRALV
+675 TSSTLGDAPRAFA

-728 PRRTAWISALA
+728 SRRTAWISALA
-739 QGPDG
+739 QVPGG
-744 RVAVGGAFSTSGS
+744 RVAVGGAFDASGS

-769 NQELTGLGDG
+769 NQGFAALGAGLSS
-779 LPAEP
+779 EP
-784 DALASSAHSLVY
+784 DTLASSTHSLAY

-804 EPGGSG
+804 EPGGTG

-819 PAPVTPATPTLTAT
+819 PAPAAPAAPTLTAT
-833 RSSITVRWAAASSG
+833 RSRITVRWAAASSG
-847 STPTGWV
+847 SAPTGWI
-854 AEARASGHATRSCV
+854 AEARASGRATRSCV
-868 ATAPPLTCAISGL
+868 AAAPLLTCAISGL
-881 DAATKYSVRL
+881 DAGTKYSVRL
-891 RAYTVPAGPSPNSAA
+891 LAYTVPAGPSPRSVA
-906 VKVTTKR
+906 VKVATKR

>member
-1 MTRPVRTAL
+1 MIRSARTTL
-10 ALLLVAGGLSAPLGT
+10 AFLLVAGGLSAQLGV
-25 PSAALAAS
+25 PSAAHAAS

-44 PLPAARPADPT
+44 PLPAARPADPA

-93 SGSADKSSGRAIDT
+93 SGSADKSSGRAVT
-107 HTPFALASVSK
+107 AHTPFALASVSK

-191 AVQNLLPRGE
+191 SVQNLLPRGE

-227 PQLMNELLLKPLG
+227 QQLMNELLLKPLG
-240 LKETGFGPIADAA
+240 LKETGFGPIASAA
-253 RPHAWARGALRPFGQ
+253 RPHTWSRGALRPFGQ

-298 ELLWGDRLLEGSQTQ
+298 ELLFNDRLLEGSQTQ

-320 LTGLPWSYTIG
+320 ITGLPWSYTIG

-344 YGHTGGYSGVST
+344 YGHTGGYSGVSA

-363 LGVTIAVTAN
+363 LDVTIAVTAN

-392 IDGAAPSSA
+392 IDGAAPSTA
-401 QAIAGAI
+401 QAIAGVS

-420 EPFPVA
+420 EPFPVV
-426 TPAALLA
+426 TPAVLLT
-433 CGDESAAS
+433 CGDGST
-441 SGALGGALGWQ
+441 LGWQ
-452 DLSTGGDGSEG
+452 DLSSGGDGSEG
-463 GEWSGRATALAELPD
+463 GDWSGRATALAELPD
-478 GRLIVGGVALTRAA
+478 GRLLVGGVALTRAA

-507 AWSPLASLTRADG
+507 AWSPFASLIRADG
-520 AVATVTAISVD
+520 TVATVTAISVD
-531 TARQRLFV
+531 SARQRLFV

-544 TVATKAGRAAAKGI
+544 AVATKSGRTAAKGI

-587 PTSGRVAIGGRFTVP
+587 PASGRIAVGGKFTVP
-602 GKAKGVNVGLWD
+602 GKAKGVNVGVWD
-614 PAGGWT
+614 AASGWI
-620 QLVARSPSAAISGLV
+620 QLMASSPSAAISGLV
-635 ESIALTPSGV
+635 ESVALTPSGV
-645 VHAGGHLLIGD
+645 VHAGGHLLVGD
-656 SEALMARWSTAAGG
+656 NEALIARWSTAAGG

-675 TSSTLGDAPRALV
+675 TSATLGDAPRTLAV
-688 VDAGG
+688 EPGG
-693 ALIAGTGIGWYGS
+693 ALIVGTGIGWYGS

-728 PRRTAWISALA
+728 SRRTAWISALA
-739 QGPDG
+739 LGPDG
-744 RVAVGGAFSTSGS
+744 RVAVGGAFDASGS

-769 NQELTGLGDG
+769 DQGLTGLGDG

-784 DALASSAHSLVY
+784 DALASSTHSLAY

-804 EPGGSG
+804 EPGGTG
-810 RTCVTAWGV
+810 RTCITAWGV
-819 PAPVTPATPTLTAT
+819 PAPVTPTTPTLTAT

-868 ATAPPLTCAISGL
+868 ATAPLLTCAISGL

>member
-1 MTRPVRTAL
+1 MIHSVQTTL
-10 ALLLVAGGLSAPLGT
+10 ALLLVAGGLSAQLGA
-25 PSAALAAS
+25 PSPARAAS

-44 PLPAARPADPT
+44 PLPATRPADPA
-55 LTDALKKRVSN
+55 LADAIQKRVSN
-66 WREARSTRYAGLSA
+66 WQQARSTRYAGLSA

-93 SGSADKSSGRAIDT
+93 SGSADKSSGRAVSAN
-107 HTPFALASVSK
+107 TPFALASVSK

-133 MPLTTRASS
+133 MPLATLASS
-142 LVSYADVR
+142 LVPYADVQ

-227 PQLMNELLLKPLG
+227 EQLMSELLLKPLG

-253 RPHAWARGALRPFGQ
+253 RPHAWSRGALRPFGQ

-320 LTGLPWSYTIG
+320 LTGRPWSYTIG

-363 LGVTIAVTAN
+363 LGVTIAITAN
-373 GMGTTGGYADDL
+373 GMGTPGGYADDL

-392 IDGAAPSSA
+392 LDVPAPSSA
-401 QAIAGAI
+401 QAIAGVS
-408 GAGLTAAARANP
+408 GTGLTAAARANP
-420 EPFPVA
+420 EPFPVVA
-426 TPAALLA
+426 PAALLV
-433 CGDESAAS
+433 CGDGSTAS
-441 SGALGGALGWQ
+441 GGALGWQ
-452 DLSTGGDGSEG
+452 DLSSGGDGD
-463 GEWSGRATALAELPD
+463 WSGRATALAELPD
-478 GRLIVGGVALTRAA
+478 GRLLVGGVALTRVG

-498 LAVRDPKSG
+498 LAVRDPQSG
-507 AWSPLASLTRADG
+507 AWSSFASLTRADG
-520 AVATVTAISVD
+520 TVATVTAISID
-531 TARQRLFV
+531 SARQRLFV
-539 AGDFV
+539 GGDFV
-544 TVATKAGRAAAKGI
+544 AVGKKSGRTAAKGI

-569 ALSGGLRGSVL
+569 ALSGGIRGSVL

-587 PTSGRVAIGGRFTVP
+587 PASGRIAVGGKFTVP
-602 GKAKGVNVGLWD
+602 GSAKSVNVGVWD
-614 PAGGWT
+614 AASGWT
-620 QLVARSPSAAISGLV
+620 QLVTTSSSTALSGLV
-635 ESIALTPSGV
+635 EAVALTPSGV
-645 VHAGGHLLIGD
+645 VHAGGSLQVGE
-656 SEALMARWSTAAGG
+656 SEALVARWSTAAGG

-675 TSSTLGDAPRALV
+675 TSSTLGDAPRV
-688 VDAGG
+688 FTVDTGG

-718 WERVGGGLTL
+718 WERVGGGLKL
-728 PRRTAWISALA
+728 SRRTAWISALT
-739 QGPDG
+739 QVPDG
-744 RVAVGGAFSTSGS
+744 RVAVGGAFNASGS

-769 NQELTGLGDG
+769 NQGFTALGAG
-779 LPAEP
+779 LPAAP
-784 DALASSAHSLVY
+784 DALASSTHSPAY

-804 EPGGSG
+804 KPGGTG
-810 RTCVTAWGV
+810 RTCVTVWAV

-833 RSSITVRWAAASSG
+833 RSRITVRWAATASG
-847 STPTGWV
+847 SAPTGWI
-854 AEARASGHATRSCV
+854 AEARSSGRAMRSCV
-868 ATAPPLTCAISGL
+868 AAAPLLTCTISGL
-881 DAATKYSVRL
+881 NAGTKYSVRL
-891 RAYTVPAGPSPNSAA
+891 RAYTVPAGPSPQSVA

>member
-1 MTRPVRTAL
+1 MIRSARTAL
-10 ALLLVAGGLSAPLGT
+10 ALLLAAGGLSTQLAA

-44 PLPAARPADPT
+44 PLPAIRPADPA
-55 LTDALKKRVSN
+55 LVDALQKRVSS
-66 WREARSTRYAGLSA
+66 WQQARSTRYAGLSA
-80 AIRWDDGREVSAV
+80 TIRWDDGREVSAV
-93 SGSADKSSGRAIDT
+93 SGSADRSSGRAVDA

-142 LVSYADVR
+142 LVPYADVR
-150 PEATIEDLLRHEA
+150 AEATIEDLLRHEA

-201 IGTFDYSNSSL
+201 IGTFNYSNSSF

-227 PQLMNELLLKPLG
+227 EKLMSELLLKPLG
-240 LKETGFGPIADAA
+240 LLETGFGRITDAA
-253 RPHAWARGALRPFGQ
+253 RPHTWSGGALRPFGQ
-268 RGWGPTRSV
+268 RGRGPTRSV

-298 ELLWGDRLLEGSQTQ
+298 ELLWDNRLLEGSQAQ
-313 LINGIAN
+313 VINGIAN

-331 TMMDRSWLGGLRT
+331 TMMDRSWLGSVRT
-344 YGHTGGYSGVST
+344 YGHTGGYTGVST
-356 TLRRIPE
+356 SLRRIPE

-373 GMGTTGGYADDL
+373 GMGAPGGYADDL

-392 IDGAAPSSA
+392 LDVPAPSSA
-401 QAIAGAI
+401 QAIAGLS
-408 GAGLTAAARANP
+408 GVGLTAAARANP
-420 EPFPVA
+420 EPFPLVA
-426 TPAALLA
+426 PAALLV
-433 CGDESAAS
+433 CGDNNAAS
-441 SGALGGALGWQ
+441 GNALGWQ
-452 DLSTGGDGSEG
+452 DLASGGDGD
-463 GEWSGRATALAELPD
+463 WSGRATALAELPD
-478 GRLIVGGVALTRAA
+478 GRLLVGGVALTRAG
-492 GVAVKG
+492 GVVVKG

-507 AWSPLASLTRADG
+507 AWSPFASMMRADG
-520 AVATVTAISVD
+520 TVATVMSISVD
-531 TARQRLFV
+531 SARQRLFV
-539 AGDFV
+539 GGDFT
-544 TVATKAGRAAAKGI
+544 TVLTKVGPTVVKGI

-587 PTSGRVAIGGRFTVP
+587 SASGRVAIGGRFSVP
-602 GKAKGVNVGLWD
+602 GKAKSVNVGVWD
-614 PAGGWT
+614 ADKGWT
-620 QLVARSPSAAISGLV
+620 QLASTAKSTALSGLV
-635 ESIALTPSGV
+635 ESVALTPSGV

-656 SEALMARWSTAAGG
+656 SEVLVARWSTAAGG

-675 TSSTLGDAPRALV
+675 TSSTLGDAPRAFA

-728 PRRTAWISALA
+728 SRRTAWISALA
-739 QGPDG
+739 QVPGG
-744 RVAVGGAFSTSGS
+744 RVAVGGAFDASGGA
-757 TSLQNVAIWDPA
+757 SLRNVAIWNPA
-769 NQELTGLGDG
+769 NQGLTSLGAG
-779 LPAEP
+779 LPAAP
-784 DALASSAHSLVY
+784 DVLASSTHSLAY

-804 EPGGSG
+804 EPGGTG
-810 RTCVTAWGV
+810 RTCVTAWAV
-819 PAPVTPATPTLTAT
+819 PAPLAPAAPTLTAT
-833 RSSITVRWAAASSG
+833 RSRITVRWAAAASG
-847 STPTGWV
+847 SLPTGWI
-854 AEARASGHATRSCV
+854 AEARASGRATRSCV
-868 ATAPPLTCAISGL
+868 AAAPLLTCAISGL
-881 DAATKYSVRL
+881 DAGTKYSVRL
-891 RAYTVPAGPSPNSAA
+891 LAYTVPAGPSPRSVA
-906 VKVTTKR
+906 VKVTTKG

>member
-1 MTRPVRTAL
+1 MIRSARTAL
-10 ALLLVAGGLSAPLGT
+10 ALLLVAGGLSTQLAA

-38 CAARPV
+38 CAARPL
-44 PLPAARPADPT
+44 PLPATRLANPA
-55 LTDALKKRVSN
+55 LTDVIRKRVSS
-66 WREARSTRYAGLSA
+66 WQQARSTRYAGLSA
-80 AIRWDDGREVSAV
+80 TLRWDDGREVSAV
-93 SGSADKSSGRAIDT
+93 SGSADRSSGRAVSVN
-107 HTPFALASVSK
+107 TPFALASVSK

-133 MPLTTRASS
+133 MPLDTRASS
-142 LVSYADVR
+142 LVPYADVR
-150 PEATIEDLLRHEA
+150 AEATIEDLLRHEA

-227 PQLMNELLLKPLG
+227 QQLMSELLLKPLG

-253 RPHAWARGALRPFGQ
+253 RPHTWSGGALRPFGQ

-298 ELLWGDRLLEGSQTQ
+298 ELLWSDRLLEGSQTQ

-373 GMGTTGGYADDL
+373 GIGTPGGYADDL

-392 IDGAAPSSA
+392 VDVGAPSSA
-401 QAIAGAI
+401 QAIAGLS

-420 EPFPVA
+420 EPFPVVA
-426 TPAALLA
+426 PAALLI
-433 CGDESAAS
+433 CGDGSAAS
-441 SGALGGALGWQ
+441 GSALGWQ
-452 DLSTGGDGSEG
+452 DLSSGGDGD
-463 GEWSGRATALAELPD
+463 WSGRVSALAELPD
-478 GRLIVGGVALTRAA
+478 GRLLAGGVALTRAG

-498 LAVRDPKSG
+498 LAARDPRSG
-507 AWSPLASLTRADG
+507 TWSPFASLMRSDG
-520 AVATVTAISVD
+520 TVATVTAIAVD
-531 TARQRLFV
+531 SARQRLFIG
-539 AGDFV
+539 GDFV
-544 TVATKAGRAAAKGI
+544 AVATKSGRTAAKGI

-569 ALSGGLRGSVL
+569 ALSGSLGGSVM

-587 PTSGRVAIGGRFTVP
+587 QASGRIAVGGRFTVP
-602 GKAKGVNVGLWD
+602 GKAKSVNVGVWD
-614 PAGGWT
+614 ADNGWT
-620 QLVARSPSAAISGLV
+620 QLASTAKSAALSGLV
-635 ESIALTPSGV
+635 ESVALTPSGV
-645 VHAGGHLLIGD
+645 VHAGGHLLIGND
-656 SEALMARWSTAAGG
+656 EALIARWSTAAGG

-675 TSSTLGDAPRALV
+675 TSSTLGDAPRALA
-688 VDAGG
+688 VDASG
-693 ALIAGTGIGWYGS
+693 ALIAGAGIGWYGS
-706 PLVRESALSGYG
+706 PLVRESAISGYG

-728 PRRTAWISALA
+728 SRRTAWITALS
-739 QGPDG
+739 QVPDG
-744 RVAVGGAFSTSGS
+744 RVAVGGAFDAAGS
-757 TSLQNVAIWDPA
+757 AGVQNVAIWDPA
-769 NQELTGLGDG
+769 NQGLTSLGAGLTSQ
-779 LPAEP
+779 P
-784 DALASSAHSLVY
+784 DALASSTHSVAY
-796 ATLRLRST
+796 ATLRLRSIK
-804 EPGGSG
+804 PGGTG
-810 RTCVTAWGV
+810 RTCVTAWGA
-819 PAPVTPATPTLTAT
+819 PAPAAPATPTLTAT
-833 RSSITVRWAAASSG
+833 RGSITVRWATAASG
-847 STPTGWV
+847 SLPTGWI
-854 AEARASGHATRSCV
+854 AQARASGRATRSCSAV
-868 ATAPPLTCAISGL
+868 APLLTCVISGL
-881 DAATKYSVRL
+881 DAGTKYSVRL
-891 RAYTVPAGPSPNSAA
+891 RAYTVPAGPSPQSVA
-906 VKVTTKR
+906 VQVMTKR

>member
-1 MTRPVRTAL
+1 MIHPVRTTL
-10 ALLLVAGGLSAPLGT
+10 ALLLVAGGLSAQLGA
-25 PSAALAAS
+25 PSPARAAS

-44 PLPAARPADPT
+44 PLPATRPADPA
-55 LTDALKKRVSN
+55 LADAIQKRVSN
-66 WREARSTRYAGLSA
+66 WQQARSTRYAGLSA

-93 SGSADKSSGRAIDT
+93 SGSADKSSGRAVSAN
-107 HTPFALASVSK
+107 TPFALASVSK

-133 MPLTTRASS
+133 MPLATPASS
-142 LVSYADVR
+142 LVPYADVQ

-227 PQLMNELLLKPLG
+227 EQLMSELLLKPLG

-253 RPHAWARGALRPFGQ
+253 RPHAWSRGALRPFGQ

-320 LTGLPWSYTIG
+320 LTGRPWSYTIG

-363 LGVTIAVTAN
+363 LGVTIAITAN
-373 GMGTTGGYADDL
+373 GMGTPGGYADDL

-392 IDGAAPSSA
+392 LDVPAPSSA
-401 QAIAGAI
+401 QAIAGVS
-408 GAGLTAAARANP
+408 GTGLTAAARANP
-420 EPFPVA
+420 EPFPVVA
-426 TPAALLA
+426 PAALLV
-433 CGDESAAS
+433 CGDGSAAS
-441 SGALGGALGWQ
+441 GGALGWQ
-452 DLSTGGDGSEG
+452 DLSSGGDGD
-463 GEWSGRATALAELPD
+463 WSGRATALAELPD
-478 GRLIVGGVALTRAA
+478 GRLLVGGVALTRAG

-498 LAVRDPKSG
+498 LAVRDPQSG
-507 AWSPLASLTRADG
+507 AWSPFASLTRADG
-520 AVATVTAISVD
+520 TVATVTAISID
-531 TARQRLFV
+531 SARQRLFV
-539 AGDFV
+539 GGDFV
-544 TVATKAGRAAAKGI
+544 AVGKKSGRTAAKGI

-569 ALSGGLRGSVL
+569 ALSGGIRGSVL

-587 PTSGRVAIGGRFTVP
+587 PASGRIAVGGKFTVP
-602 GKAKGVNVGLWD
+602 GSAKSVNVGVWD
-614 PAGGWT
+614 AASGWT
-620 QLVARSPSAAISGLV
+620 QLVTTSSSTALSGLV
-635 ESIALTPSGV
+635 EAVALTPSGV
-645 VHAGGHLLIGD
+645 VHAGGRLQVGE
-656 SEALMARWSTAAGG
+656 SEALVARWSTAAGG

-675 TSSTLGDAPRALV
+675 TSSTLGDAPRV
-688 VDAGG
+688 FTVDTGG

-718 WERVGGGLTL
+718 WERVGGGLKL
-728 PRRTAWISALA
+728 SRRTAWISALT
-739 QGPDG
+739 QVPDG
-744 RVAVGGAFSTSGS
+744 RVAVGGAFNASGS

-769 NQELTGLGDG
+769 NQGFTALGAG
-779 LPAEP
+779 LPAAP
-784 DALASSAHSLVY
+784 DALASSTHSPAY

-804 EPGGSG
+804 KPGGTG
-810 RTCVTAWGV
+810 RTCVTAWTV

-833 RSSITVRWAAASSG
+833 RSRITVRWAATASG
-847 STPTGWV
+847 SAPTGWI
-854 AEARASGHATRSCV
+854 AEARSSGRAMRSCV
-868 ATAPPLTCAISGL
+868 AAAPLLTCTISELNAG
-881 DAATKYSVRL
+881 TKYSVRL
-891 RAYTVPAGPSPNSAA
+891 RAYTVPAGPSPQSVA